1 LDADNERMNAEGDPG
16 NTNDADID
24 DSQNINEEDV
34 DNFWKNEK
42 QGTEQLETELSAD
55 LKPENGMEFKSRE
68 EAQKYFN
75 MYSFAVGFSISIASV
90 YRTTSKKKK

>member
-34 DNFWKNEK
+34 DNFWENEK
-42 QGTEQLETELSAD
+42 QGT
-55 LKPENGMEFKSRE
+55 
-68 EAQKYFN
+68 
-75 MYSFAVGFSISIASV
+75 
-90 YRTTSKKKK
+90 